1 MTSAP
6 GPTRTRST
14 AEPDVRWF
22 AGPSPGNG
30 SDFARWLSA
39 EDADGIARLCNMVG
53 ALVLARA
60 TEGSPVSVE
69 ILTAARSADGRRS
82 GAAAVTTRAAAV
94 IARVVRGSRS
104 SRSSRGYE
112 AGFRRSAASEL
123 MAAGLRGL
131 STRST

>member
-39 EDADGIARLCNMVG
+39 EDADGIAQLCIMVG
-53 ALVLARA
+53 ALVLASA

-94 IARVVRGSRS
+94 IARVVRGSWGS
-104 SRSSRGYE
+104 WGYE
-112 AGFRRSAASEL
+112 AGFRRSAASKL